1 MYNLVAHLNLLH
13 HYKPKVKR
21 IEKGKGMIY
30 KNYEAFI
37 VKNKTNNLNVL
48 EQLNFIIETT
58 WKPDRH
64 DGIWISAPPPTMFFG
79 QFISGVRTSADS
91 LAALN
96 LCPPVLA
103 QL

>member
-1 MYNLVAHLNLLH
+1 
-13 HYKPKVKR
+13 
-21 IEKGKGMIY
+21 MIH

-64 DGIWISAPPPTMFFG
+64 DGIWISAPPQPCFL
-79 QFISGVRTSADS
+79 DS
-91 LAALN
+91 LFQ
-96 LCPPVLA
+96 V
-103 QL
+103 

>member
-13 HYKPKVKR
+13 HYKPKEKR
-21 IEKGKGMIY
+21 IEKGKGMIH

-64 DGIWISAPPPTMFFG
+64 DGIWIFFFPTPNHVFWTVYFRCKN
-79 QFISGVRTSADS
+79 F
-91 LAALN
+91 
-96 LCPPVLA
+96 C
-103 QL
+103 